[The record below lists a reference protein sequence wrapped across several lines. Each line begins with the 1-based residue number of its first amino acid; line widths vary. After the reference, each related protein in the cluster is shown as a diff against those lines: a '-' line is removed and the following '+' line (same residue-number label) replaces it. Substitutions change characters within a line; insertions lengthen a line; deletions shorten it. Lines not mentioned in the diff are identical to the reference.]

1 MTSMVAL
8 VEFFAGA
15 QPTGPPASSAAGLP
29 CRISYGRQTC
39 RSPRLSTLPVR
50 PLSALFE
57 FSPSGL
63 EPTGPLAGGRH
74 FADFHR
80 CLNLPVHSTG
90 AGLGRSSLLL
100 RCPSRLSHPLLE
112 ALCCQKL
119 PNKRGGR
126 YPIFNQASGGLTPAC
141 S

>member
-1 MTSMVAL
+1 MTSM

-15 QPTGPPASSAAGLP
+15 QPTGPPASSAACLP

-39 RSPRLSTLPVR
+39 RSTGLSNLPVR

-63 EPTGPLAGGRH
+63 EPTGSLAGGRH
-74 FADFHR
+74 FAYFHR

-100 RCPSRLSHPLLE
+100 RCTSRLSHPLLQ

-126 YPIFNQASGGLTPAC
+126 YPIFNQASGGLTL
-141 S
+141 SSS